1 MRAPPTLRGGL
12 RLRLGLLGVGLVLF
26 ASGIVAM
33 YESRLGLPPWDVL
46 HQGIAEHSPL
56 SFGDASV
63 AVSIVIVVL
72 AWRLGARIGVGTL
85 ANALGVGLLIVAL
98 TALGPV
104 EGLAHDSVPVR
115 AGLLLAGLA
124 LMGVGSGLY
133 LGAALGAGPRDSLM
147 VVGAARTPFRIG
159 LVRGGIELCAL
170 LLGILLGGTVG
181 VGTVA
186 FVILIGPAIE
196 SSFWLLERS
205 PLARPSPA
213 TLEE

>member
-1 MRAPPTLRGGL
+1 
-12 RLRLGLLGVGLVLF
+12 
-26 ASGIVAM
+26 
-33 YESRLGLPPWDVL
+33 
-46 HQGIAEHSPL
+46 
-56 SFGDASV
+56 
-63 AVSIVIVVL
+63 
-72 AWRLGARIGVGTL
+72 
-85 ANALGVGLLIVAL
+85 
-98 TALGPV
+98 
-104 EGLAHDSVPVR
+104 
-115 AGLLLAGLA
+115 
-124 LMGVGSGLY
+124 
-133 LGAALGAGPRDSLM
+133 M

-170 LLGILLGGTVG
+170 VLGILLGGTVG